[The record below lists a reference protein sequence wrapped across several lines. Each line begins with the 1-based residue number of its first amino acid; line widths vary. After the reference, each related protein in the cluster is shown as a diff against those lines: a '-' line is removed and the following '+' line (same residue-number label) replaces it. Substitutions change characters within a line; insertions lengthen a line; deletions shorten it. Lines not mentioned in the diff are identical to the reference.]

1 MKTKTIIQDS
11 KYKFNK
17 NKFEVLPI
25 GKHYNIKLKLENK
38 TDFNNKLNFKY
49 ITNYNKRLV
58 Y

>member
-1 MKTKTIIQDS
+1 MKIKTIKQDT
-11 KYKFNK
+11 KYKFNN
-17 NKFEVLPI
+17 NKFKVLRI
-25 GKHYNIKLKLENK
+25 GKHYNIKSKLKYL